1 MIGKAQK
8 RALRSVCLFMITMMV
23 LQLTGCGGNGDEK
36 QEKTD
41 TPMRQEVLWQGE
53 SFGEIQALTEGSP
66 VYLVEYQEGVE
77 GLPDLS
83 GNDLNSVSFKYLGFY
98 QYKIYLL
105 ATCSNSEWIL
115 KEDGEFMLN
124 MSNVKYYLSIYDL
137 EAGEW
142 DCREMTFDFPQL
154 GGEVTSDGELV
165 FYDQVLNEDT
175 TEHYTEHYYA
185 VYMDISGTVRTRLDL
200 YPAMQEFGMELKPGV
215 LVDCVCY
222 DDRGY
227 LYVIDQKK
235 PRVGVIDE
243 TGALVSTMELTLE
256 RSDVISCSM
265 KTGDGAVI
273 FETKGIKGTDKV
285 TTLFWYDDKKGG
297 ISILGD
303 IGSGGESASRRYM
316 SQYEEIYYA
325 TGSSLVRWNWRTGVR
340 ERIFN
345 FSENG
350 INSNCYGKY
359 CVSTEDGQLFLLD
372 TSEGTVQL
380 YGFSETEPDYEGAI
394 RIADILGSQ
403 GDGFIKSCAAGFSRK
418 NPLYHVGY
426 ELADHDRIINEI
438 VSGEGPA
445 MLIVNREDME
455 TLYEK
460 GVLADLSDVLPM
472 ETQEQIFGCVLEA
485 GRIDGKLIGL
495 GDSASGFTL
504 YVSRDVWQK
513 DTWSLEE
520 FVDLAESREGELE
533 ALIVGQTPVNQ
544 TPSITFNSIVL
555 MDLEN
560 SPFIDWE
567 KGECYFDGSL
577 FRRVLTLC
585 MRYGKQM
592 DSNHNYMTDLDAF
605 EDAAVQMLKNGQALA
620 YYGNGIGSINM
631 FSQEMAMF
639 GDGFYSVGFPT
650 EESSGAFCGI
660 NSFLVVNARVENID
674 KVYDFLRYCYDY
686 DTQRTDSANVR
697 KDVMRAFVGYNT
709 YSGKWSYSVGGGT
722 NIILKSKSNGDS
734 WLEEYLECMDG
745 CVPRPVKSW
754 DVIRMIQEEVD
765 YYFDGERDMEQT
777 IDVLQR
783 RVQLYLDEHNM

>member
-1 MIGKAQK
+1 MSRKGQK
-8 RALRSVCLFMITMMV
+8 RIKNGIGILMAFLAM
-23 LQLTGCGGNGDEK
+23 LQLAGCGRD
-36 QEKTD
+36 QEEQRGATEEPIK
-41 TPMRQEVLWQGE
+41 QEVLWQGE
-53 SFGEIQALTEGSP
+53 RFGEVQTLTEGSP

-83 GNDLNSVSFKYLGFY
+83 GEDFNSVSFEYLGFY
-98 QYKIYLL
+98 QDKIYLL

-115 KEDGEFMLN
+115 KEDGELMRN
-124 MSNVKYYLSIYDL
+124 MSNVKYYVSIYDL
-137 EAGEW
+137 DAGEW
-142 DCREMTFDFPQL
+142 DCREMTFDFPKL
-154 GGEVTSDGELV
+154 GGEVTLDGELL

-175 TEHYTEHYYA
+175 TEHYYA
-185 VYMDISGTVRTRLDL
+185 VYMDFSGNVRTRLDL
-200 YPAMQEFGMELKPGV
+200 YPAMQEFGMELKPGIR
-215 LVDCVCY
+215 VDCACY

-256 RSDVISCSM
+256 RAEIISRSM

-273 FETKGIKGTDKV
+273 FETKGIKGTEKV
-285 TTLFWYDDKKGG
+285 TTLFWYDDKKGE

-316 SQYEEIYYA
+316 GQYEEIYYA
-325 TGSSLVRWNWRTGVR
+325 TGSSLVRWNWRTGIR
-340 ERIFN
+340 EKIFN

-350 INSNCYGKY
+350 INSNFFWKY
-359 CVSTEDGQLFLLD
+359 CVTTEDGQLILLD
-372 TSEGTVQL
+372 VSEDTVQL

-394 RIADILGSQ
+394 RIADILSLQ
-403 GDGFIKSCAAGFSRK
+403 GDGFIKSCAAGFSRR

-426 ELADHDRIINEI
+426 ELADHDRIMNEI

-445 MLIVNREDME
+445 ILIVNREDME

-460 GVLADLSDVLPM
+460 GVLADISDVLPM

-485 GRIDGKLIGL
+485 GRIDDKLIGL
-495 GDSASGFTL
+495 GDSASGWTL
-504 YVSRDVWQK
+504 YVSGEVWQK

-533 ALIVGQTPVNQ
+533 ALIVGQNPYYQ
-544 TPSITFNSIVL
+544 TPFSTFNDIAL

-567 KGECYFDGSL
+567 KGECYFDGEL

-585 MRYGKQM
+585 VRYGEQM
-592 DSNHNYMTDLDAF
+592 DSNYNYMTDQDAF
-605 EDAAVQMLKNGQALA
+605 EDAAVQKLKDGSALA
-620 YYGNGIGSINM
+620 YYGHGIGDFNW
-631 FSQEMAMF
+631 FSHEMAMF

-650 EESSGAFCGI
+650 GERSGAFCGI
-660 NSFLVVNARVENID
+660 DSFLVVNAKAENID

-686 DTQRTDSANVR
+686 DTQRTNSANVR

-709 YSGKWSYSVGGGT
+709 YSGKWKYSVGGGT
-722 NIILKSKSNGDS
+722 NIILESKPNGDS

-745 CVPRPVKSW
+745 CVPRPDKSW
-754 DVIRMIQEEVD
+754 DVIRMIQEEVN
-765 YYFDGERDMEQT
+765 YYFDGERDIEQT

-783 RVQLYLDEHNM
+783 RVQLYLDEHKM

>member
-1 MIGKAQK
+1 MSGKGREKVRQIISILMAFFMMI
-8 RALRSVCLFMITMMV
+8 
-23 LQLTGCGGNGDEK
+23 QLAGCAEPTEEKLDET
-36 QEKTD
+36 EAFE
-41 TPMRQEVLWQGE
+41 RQEVLWQGE

-83 GNDLNSVSFKYLGFY
+83 GEDFNSVSFNYLGFY
-98 QYKIYLL
+98 QEKIYLL

-115 KEDGEFMLN
+115 KEDGEFMLSL
-124 MSNVKYYLSIYDL
+124 SNERYYVSIYDL
-137 EAGEW
+137 VAGEW
-142 DCREMTFDFPQL
+142 DCREMTFDFPKL
-154 GGEVTSDGELV
+154 GGEVTSDGELL
-165 FYDQVLNEDT
+165 FYDQVLNQDT
-175 TEHYTEHYYA
+175 TDHYYA
-185 VYMDISGTVRTRLDL
+185 VYMDLSGTERTRLDL
-200 YPAMQEFGMELKPGV
+200 YPAMQEFGMELNPGV
-215 LVDCVCY
+215 RVECVCH

-227 LYVIDQKK
+227 LYVTDPKK

-243 TGALVSTMELTLE
+243 TGSLVNTMELSLE
-256 RSDVISCSM
+256 RAEVISCSM

-273 FETKGIKGTDKV
+273 FETKGIKGNDKV
-285 TTLFWYDDKKGG
+285 TTLFWYDDTKGD

-340 ERIFN
+340 EKVFN

-350 INSNCYGKY
+350 INSNFYGKY
-359 CVSTEDGQLFLLD
+359 CVAASDGQLFLLD

-380 YGFSETEPDYEGAI
+380 YVFSETEPDYEGAI
-394 RIADILGSQ
+394 RIADILSSQ

-418 NPLYHVGY
+418 NPLCHVGY
-426 ELADHDRIINEI
+426 ELADHDRIMNEI
-438 VSGEGPA
+438 ISGEGPA
-445 MLIVNREDME
+445 ILIVNREEME

-460 GVLADLSDVLPM
+460 GVLADLSDVLSE

-495 GDSASGFTL
+495 GDSASGWTL
-504 YVSRDVWQK
+504 YASRDVWQK

-533 ALIVGQTPVNQ
+533 ALIVGQNPYYQ
-544 TPSITFNSIVL
+544 TPFSTFNTIAL

-567 KGECYFDGSL
+567 KGECYFDGTL

-585 MRYGKQM
+585 MRYGEQM
-592 DSNHNYMTDLDAF
+592 DSNYNYMTDQSAF
-605 EDAAVQMLKNGQALA
+605 EDAAVQKLKEGRALA
-620 YYGNGIGSINM
+620 YFGNGIGDFDM

-639 GDGFYSVGFPT
+639 GDDFYSVGFPT
-650 EESSGAFCGI
+650 GERSGAFCGI
-660 NSFLVVNARVENID
+660 NSFMVVNARAENID

-697 KDVMRAFVGYNT
+697 KDVMRAFVGYST
-709 YSGKWSYSVGGGT
+709 WDESWSYSVGGGT
-722 NIILKSKSNGDS
+722 YILLESKPDGDS

-745 CVPRPVKSW
+745 CVPRPDKSW
-754 DVIRMIQEEVD
+754 DVIRMIQEEVN

-783 RVQLYLDEHNM
+783 RVQLYLDEHNL

>member
-1 MIGKAQK
+1 MSRKGQK
-8 RALRSVCLFMITMMV
+8 RIKNGIGILMAFLAM
-23 LQLTGCGGNGDEK
+23 LQLAGCGRD
-36 QEKTD
+36 QEEQRGT
-41 TPMRQEVLWQGE
+41 TEEPIRQEVLWQGE
-53 SFGEIQALTEGSP
+53 RFGEVQTLTEGSP

-77 GLPDLS
+77 GLPNLS
-83 GNDLNSVSFKYLGFY
+83 GEDFNSVSFEYLGFY
-98 QYKIYLL
+98 QDKIYLL

-115 KEDGEFMLN
+115 KEDGELMLN

-137 EAGEW
+137 DAKEW
-142 DCREMTFDFPQL
+142 DLREMSFDFPKI
-154 GGEVTSDGELV
+154 GGEVTLDGELL

-175 TEHYTEHYYA
+175 TEHYYA
-185 VYMDISGTVRTRLDL
+185 VYMNLSGSERTRLDL
-200 YPAMQEFGMELKPGV
+200 YPAIQEFGMELEPGIR
-215 LVDCVCY
+215 VDCACY
-222 DDRGY
+222 DGRGY

-256 RSDVISCSM
+256 RADIISCSM

-273 FETKGIKGTDKV
+273 FETKGIKGTEKV
-285 TTLFWYDDKKGG
+285 TTLFWYDDKKGE

-316 SQYEEIYYA
+316 GQYEEIYYA
-325 TGSSLVRWNWRTGVR
+325 TGSSLVRWNWRTGIR
-340 ERIFN
+340 EKIFN

-350 INSNCYGKY
+350 INSNFFWKY
-359 CVSTEDGQLFLLD
+359 CVTTEDGQLILLD
-372 TSEGTVQL
+372 VSEDTVQL

-394 RIADILGSQ
+394 RIADILSLQ
-403 GDGFIKSCAAGFSRK
+403 GDGYIKSCAAGFSRK

-426 ELADHDRIINEI
+426 ELADHDRIMNEI

-495 GDSASGFTL
+495 GDSASGWTL
-504 YVSRDVWQK
+504 YVSGDVWQK

-533 ALIVGQTPVNQ
+533 ALIVGRTPIYQ
-544 TPSITFNSIVL
+544 TPSINFNNIVL

-567 KGECYFDGSL
+567 KGECYFDGEL
-577 FRRVLTLC
+577 FRRVLALC
-585 MRYGKQM
+585 MRYGEQV
-592 DSNHNYMTDLDAF
+592 DSNYNYMTDQNAF
-605 EDAAVQMLKNGQALA
+605 EDAAVQKLKDGRALA
-620 YYGNGIGSINM
+620 YFGNGIGSINM

-650 EESSGAFCGI
+650 EERSGAFCGI
-660 NSFLVVNARVENID
+660 NSFLVVNAKAENID

-686 DTQRTDSANVR
+686 DTQRTNSANVR

-709 YSGKWSYSVGGGT
+709 YSGKWHYSMGGGT
-722 NIILKSKSNGDS
+722 NLILESKPNGDS
-734 WLEEYLECMDG
+734 WLEEYLEYMDG

-754 DVIRMIQEEVD
+754 DVNRMIQEEVD

-783 RVQLYLDEHNM
+783 RVQLYLDEHQQ